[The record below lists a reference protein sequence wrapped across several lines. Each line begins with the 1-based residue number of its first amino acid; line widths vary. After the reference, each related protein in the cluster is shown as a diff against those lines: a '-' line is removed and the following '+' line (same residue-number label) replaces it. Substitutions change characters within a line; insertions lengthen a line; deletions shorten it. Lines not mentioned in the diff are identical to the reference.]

1 LDIAVLL
8 DGTGPHSR
16 NRQAKTQS
24 AEISFQRFQTEN
36 TMGRLEDLQAFAR
49 VVDAR
54 GFSGAARLLGTTKS
68 AVSKQVV
75 RLEDQLGARLLHR
88 TTRSVSPTAEGRAV
102 YERALRLL
110 DDAQALEIELAGHR
124 DEPRGVLRMSVSTA
138 FGNLQFTSLMGEFC
152 ARHPQLDVVLGLNDR
167 YVDLAEEGFDVV
179 LRLTSRPSDGLVARR
194 LAAIRYVLCAAPAYL
209 DAHGAPAAVEDI
221 AGHRCLRFGHQQSAD
236 RWRFRHAE
244 AGEVDVQ
251 TRGVL
256 RFESGLTANSSES
269 LRIAALAGMGLAILP
284 TYAIG
289 PDLRTGRLRALLPD
303 WHPVGGLA
311 DNDTLYAV
319 YLPGRTPR
327 QPAPKVRALIDFML
341 EKMGD
346 VPPWDR
352 ND

>member
-1 LDIAVLL
+1 
-8 DGTGPHSR
+8 
-16 NRQAKTQS
+16 
-24 AEISFQRFQTEN
+24 
-36 TMGRLEDLQAFAR
+36 MGRLEDLQAFAR

-110 DDAQALEIELAGHR
+110 EESLAMETELAGRR
-124 DEPRGVLRMSVSTA
+124 DEPRGVLRLSVSTA
-138 FGNLQFTSLMGEFC
+138 FGNLQFTRLMTAFC

-179 LRLTSRPSDGLVARR
+179 LRLTAKPSDGLVARR
-194 LAAIRYVLCAAPAYL
+194 LAPIRFVLCAAPAYL
-209 DAHGAPAAVEDI
+209 QAHGEPQSVADI
-221 AGHRCLRFGHQQSAD
+221 AGHRCLRFGYLQSPD

-244 AGEVDVQ
+244 HGEAEVE
-251 TRGVL
+251 TRGAL

-284 TYAIG
+284 TYAVG
-289 PDLRTGRLRALLPD
+289 PDLRAGRLQEVLPG
-303 WHPVGGLA
+303 WRPIGGLA
-311 DNDTLYAV
+311 DADTLYAV
-319 YLPGRTPR
+319 YLPSRH
-327 QPAPKVRALIDFML
+327 PAPKVRALIDFML
-341 EKMGD
+341 EQMGE

-352 ND
+352 PEDGG